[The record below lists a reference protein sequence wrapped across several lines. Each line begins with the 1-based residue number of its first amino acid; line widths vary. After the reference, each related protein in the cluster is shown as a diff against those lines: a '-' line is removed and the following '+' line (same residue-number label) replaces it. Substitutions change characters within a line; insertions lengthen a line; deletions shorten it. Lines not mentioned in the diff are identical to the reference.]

1 MMNNKK
7 IHAFLFALSAAAFSS
22 SCDAFTVIG
31 TKSRLLLVPP
41 VQVNVKQ
48 SSTTSISAVRF
59 DNHDDKEVMIT
70 KNKNAKKN
78 KNKGISMHM
87 HSISIASLSLAT
99 MISLS
104 AMTTALPVQAYDD
117 YDDVDT
123 VETTIQALKDATGS
137 VDASFKVFE
146 SINEIITE
154 GKGVGG
160 SLSAKGVNLERGF
173 VADEDT
179 TIYNPGLS
187 LLTESE
193 KNRIVDAV
201 IENRKNNV
209 AKKTWSANNEYAY
222 DSIKT
227 RMDPLHMVELK
238 GYLGVLPFYG
248 AAVYLAALAVQQIA
262 RDFFSTAY
270 IISAGAIFLPILLL
284 VLKGP

>member
-1 MMNNKK
+1 MNNKK
-7 IHAFLFALSAAAFSS
+7 IHAFLFALSAAAFG
-22 SCDAFTVIG
+22 CDAFTVVG
-31 TKSRLLLVPP
+31 TNSRLLVPVHVP
-41 VQVNVKQ
+41 VHVKQ

-59 DNHDDKEVMIT
+59 DNHDHNHNHM
-70 KNKNAKKN
+70 NAKKN
-78 KNKGISMHM
+78 KNKVIDTGTGTGM
-87 HSISIASLSLAT
+87 HSCFSIASLSLAT

-104 AMTTALPVQAYDD
+104 TMTTTLPAQAYED

-123 VETTIQALKDATGS
+123 VETTIQALKDASGS

-209 AKKTWSANNEYAY
+209 ATKTWSKNNEYAY